1 MFRLTAVSLIG
12 ALVLC
17 SSANADP
24 CEGELPTEAGTVF
37 TGKVKYIVDGDGLC
51 VGIDEDEATWI
62 EVRTIDFSAP
72 ELNTSEGHD
81 AKRIMSDL
89 ALGKDIACVT
99 TPGRNG
105 TTFSWDRVHATCQV
119 DGVSL
124 AAMMRGAGAPE
135 GGR

>member
-1 MFRLTAVSLIG
+1 MVRLIAVSIIG

-17 SSANADP
+17 SSARADP
-24 CEGELPTEAGTVF
+24 CEGKLPTEAGTVF

-51 VGIDEDEATWI
+51 VGSGEDGATWI

-81 AKRIMSDL
+81 AKRIISDL

-105 TTFSWDRVHATCQV
+105 TTFSWDRVHATCQI

-135 GGR
+135 GGH